1 MGNNKKTME
10 LNNEQRKAVHHI
22 DGPVLILAGAG
33 SGKTATMTHRM
44 AYMISQGV
52 DPHNILAVTFTNKAA
67 NEMRSRVASLTDNIA
82 GMWIMTFHA
91 MSLRMLRYSAEA
103 LGYRSGFTVYDET
116 DKKALIRRICKDL
129 GADEKLAPVSLLIA
143 VISKCKER
151 EETPDDYLRGSSGM
165 PQEKLIYEVYSR
177 YQKELMAA
185 NAMDFD
191 DLLWNAVRLLEQEPD
206 VLRYYSERF
215 RYIMVDEYQDTNY
228 LQYKMISMLAS
239 GHGNLCVVGDDD
251 QCIYQWRGA
260 DIRNILDFENDFK
273 GAFTVRLEQN
283 YRSDGNI
290 LKLANSVIR
299 NNKSRKSKALWTD
312 RKDGEKITY
321 RRLEDEKQE
330 AYWIGAEI
338 ENLRTQG
345 YNYRDIAI
353 LYRKNAQSRSFE
365 EKFSFRGIPYRV
377 LAGLRYYDRKE
388 IKDVMAYLRLI
399 ENPGDNVSMQRIIN
413 EPKRGIGAKTMAAIE
428 AYASSY
434 GISIFEALSE
444 EQLRASMGNKVRTAV
459 TDLVQMITD
468 IRAEQDNLTLPDIYD
483 NILNR
488 SGYLKAL
495 EDANTP
501 EADGRIENIMEFK
514 SVIAEFEQGVSN
526 GSVAEMQDE
535 MRAERLALMGE
546 GLEAGE
552 PTMLGTFLEQ
562 ITLMSD
568 VDNHDEDEDAVVMM
582 TLHSAKGLEFPVVF
596 IPGME
601 NGMFPGVAAF
611 DETAK
616 MEEERRLCYVGI
628 TRAMKKLY
636 LTGAQMRTMYGR
648 TDWQTESVFLDEMD
662 KSCLE
667 GDRTVKDKLRSED
680 GLRGKGGLLGDYIF
694 SGRSLGTADGYAGEP
709 RPKPFGS
716 GSRPTDGLS
725 AARRATHNKE
735 KIACDFEIGDML
747 RHPKFGEGMLIEQ
760 DEKTMTVIFDSV
772 GQKKLGKGFVKME
785 KVN

>member
-667 GDRTVKDKLRSED
+667 GDKTVKDKLKSED

>member
-1 MGNNKKTME
+1 
-10 LNNEQRKAVHHI
+10 
-22 DGPVLILAGAG
+22 
-33 SGKTATMTHRM
+33 M

-667 GDRTVKDKLRSED
+667 GDKTVKDKLKSED

>member
-1 MGNNKKTME
+1 ME

-667 GDRTVKDKLRSED
+667 GDKTVKDKLKSED

>member
-185 NAMDFD
+185 NAMDFE

-667 GDRTVKDKLRSED
+667 GDKTVKDKLKSED

>member
-444 EQLRASMGNKVRTAV
+444 DQLRASMGNKVRTAV

-667 GDRTVKDKLRSED
+667 GDKTVKDKLKSED